1 MRWFPLFQISLIRQT
16 LCVLIC
22 TTFIVGFVTS
32 ATAKSKR
39 KRRRHITNPK
49 FIPQAKKV
57 TLWKAVKE
65 KQIKTKVIAQN
76 EQLGR
81 VLFENKSDK
90 PLTVLLPESFV
101 AVPINAQFL
110 NNNFPNGNGQNFST
124 GTFGNRNNSR
134 RQSIGGN
141 FGNQNN
147 SNFGTN
153 GGGANN
159 RNNQSFRNGFFG
171 TGNNFFSIPAGKI
184 VSIPFRSVC
193 LEHGKKEPTPRTKLT
208 LIPTEQFTKNK
219 NLQELLTFVGNNR
232 PNQKA
237 IQAAAWYLA
246 NNMSWQQLDEKSI
259 QQLGGFAPQSY
270 FTRAELQD
278 ARKVITLATEQVKT
292 RVKKGNISKGYR
304 QPQRIQRVSAKK

>member
-1 MRWFPLFQISLIRQT
+1 MPWFPLFQTLLVRQT
-16 LCVLIC
+16 FCALIC
-22 TTFIVGFVTS
+22 TAFVVGFATS

-39 KRRRHITNPK
+39 KRRHHITKPK

-57 TLWKAVKE
+57 TLWEALKE
-65 KQIKTKVIAQN
+65 EQIKTRVIAQN
-76 EQLGR
+76 EQVGK

-90 PLTVLLPESFV
+90 PLTILLPESFV
-101 AVPINAQFL
+101 AVPINAQIL
-110 NNNFPNGNGQNFST
+110 NNNFPNGRNGQNFST

-141 FGNQNN
+141 FGNRNN

-153 GGGANN
+153 GG
-159 RNNQSFRNGFFG
+159 NNQSFRNGFLG
-171 TGNNFFSIPAGKI
+171 TGSNFFSIPAGKI

-193 LEHGKKEPTPRTKLT
+193 LEHGKKEPTRKTKLT
-208 LIPTEQFTKNK
+208 LIPTKQFTKNK

-237 IQAAAWYLA
+237 IQAATWHLA

-259 QQLGGFAPQSY
+259 QRLGGFGPQAY
-270 FTRAELQD
+270 FTRAELDD

-292 RVKKGNISKGYR
+292 RVKNRKTYKGYS
-304 QPQRIQRVSAKK
+304 QLQRIQRVSAKK